1 MYLFVYIYTKKTPPK
16 NNNLTAFENDLYAM
30 VKTIEFTNV
39 KSQFLNKLKN
49 DVKEINKSEKLLV
62 FADKTN
68 NMYRMDK
75 EHYEKML
82 HDNIT
87 KSYKKSAN
95 GILEDINNEAREIA
109 KSLKLDE
116 KMEAYADRR
125 AFITLKDHKD
135 NFSTNPK
142 CRLLNPA
149 KSEIGI
155 VSKHILQ
162 RINAEIRNSTGLN
175 QWRSTSSVI
184 SWFSN
189 ILDKKN
195 CKFMKFDIVD
205 FYPSITEDL
214 FRKSFEYAKSL
225 VEIND
230 NEFKIIKHARK
241 SLLFDSND
249 TWTKKDDDDLFDVTQ
264 GSYDG
269 AEVCENIG
277 LFLLHSLSN
286 RFGKDNYGLYRDD
299 GLAALSSCSGPQAD
313 KARKDLIK
321 IFKDN
326 GLNITVETNLIA
338 TDFLDVHFD
347 LQNGIY
353 KPFRKP
359 NDTPLY
365 VNAGSNH
372 PPNIIKQLPLMIG
385 RRISDISSN
394 KAEFDKASREYND
407 ALSKSGYKDK
417 IIYQEAPKH
426 KRNRSR
432 NILWFNPPYSKS
444 VKSNVGKTFMGL
456 IEKHFPP
463 HHKYRSLFNK
473 NNVKVSYSS
482 TENMEN
488 VIKRHNAKILNASK
502 SQKTR
507 TCNCPV
513 KSNCPLQGSCL
524 KKCIVYKATVTSE
537 NSKKFYYGQSE
548 PEFKSRLANH
558 TKSFKYRSYE
568 KDTELSKYIW
578 SLKDKEKPYDIAW
591 SIAATASQYKC
602 GTRKCDLCITEKY
615 IIAMAEPETL
625 LNSKSELISKCRHC
639 NKFYLKNW
647 KFKQKS

>member
-1 MYLFVYIYTKKTPPK
+1 
-16 NNNLTAFENDLYAM
+16 M
-30 VKTIEFTNV
+30 VKSIEFTNV
-39 KSQFLNKLKN
+39 KSQFLNKLN
-49 DVKEINKSEKLLV
+49 ADVKEINKSKKLLV
-62 FADKTN
+62 FADKTS
-68 NMYRMDK
+68 NMYSMNK
-75 EHYEKML
+75 EHYEKLL
-82 HDNIT
+82 HENIT

-95 GILEDINNEAREIA
+95 TTLEDINNEAKEIA
-109 KSLKLDE
+109 QSLKLDE
-116 KMEAYADRR
+116 KMEAYADRQ

-135 NFSTNPK
+135 NFSNNPK

-149 KSEIGI
+149 KSEMGI

-184 SWFSN
+184 SWFTN
-189 ILDKKN
+189 ISDKQK

-214 FRKSFEYAKSL
+214 FRRCFKYAKSL
-225 VEIND
+225 VEISD
-230 NEFKIIKHARK
+230 NELKIIKHARK
-241 SLLFDSND
+241 SLLFDSNN

-277 LFLLHSLSN
+277 LFLLHSLSK

-299 GLAALSSCSGPQAD
+299 GLAVLTSCSGPQAD

-326 GLNITVETNLIA
+326 GLNITVETNLLA
-338 TDFLDVHFD
+338 TDFLDVHFN

-407 ALSKSGYKDK
+407 ALSKSGYKEK
-417 IIYQEAPKH
+417 IIYQETPKQ
-426 KRNRSR
+426 KKNRSR

-444 VKSNVGKTFMGL
+444 VKTNVGKAFLGL

-488 VIKRHNAKILNASK
+488 VIKRHNAKILNTSK
-502 SQKTR
+502 SQATR

-513 KSNCPLQGSCL
+513 KSNCPLQENCL
-524 KKCIVYKATVTSE
+524 KKCIIYKATVTSE
-537 NSKKFYYGQSE
+537 NSKKIYYGQSE

-578 SLKDKEKPYDIAW
+578 SLKDREKPYDIAW

-615 IIAMAEPETL
+615 MIAMAEPETL

-647 KFKQKS
+647 KFKQKSL

>member
-1 MYLFVYIYTKKTPPK
+1 
-16 NNNLTAFENDLYAM
+16 
-30 VKTIEFTNV
+30 
-39 KSQFLNKLKN
+39 
-49 DVKEINKSEKLLV
+49 
-62 FADKTN
+62 
-68 NMYRMDK
+68 
-75 EHYEKML
+75 
-82 HDNIT
+82 
-87 KSYKKSAN
+87 
-95 GILEDINNEAREIA
+95 
-109 KSLKLDE
+109 
-116 KMEAYADRR
+116 
-125 AFITLKDHKD
+125 
-135 NFSTNPK
+135 
-142 CRLLNPA
+142 
-149 KSEIGI
+149 
-155 VSKHILQ
+155 
-162 RINAEIRNSTGLN
+162 
-175 QWRSTSSVI
+175 
-184 SWFSN
+184 
-189 ILDKKN
+189 
-195 CKFMKFDIVD
+195 
-205 FYPSITEDL
+205 
-214 FRKSFEYAKSL
+214 
-225 VEIND
+225 
-230 NEFKIIKHARK
+230 
-241 SLLFDSND
+241 
-249 TWTKKDDDDLFDVTQ
+249 
-264 GSYDG
+264 
-269 AEVCENIG
+269 VCENIG
-277 LFLLHSLSN
+277 LFLLHNISKK
-286 RFGKDNYGLYRDD
+286 FGKDKSGLYRDD
-299 GLAALSSCSGPQAD
+299 GLAALKSCSGPQAD

-326 GLNITVETNLIA
+326 GLNITVETNLLA

-407 ALSKSGYKDK
+407 ALSKSGYKEK
-417 IIYQEAPKH
+417 ITYQEAPKH
-426 KRNRSR
+426 RKNRSR

-444 VKSNVGKTFMGL
+444 VKTNVGKAFIGL

-488 VIKRHNAKILNASK
+488 VIKRHNAKILNS
-502 SQKTR
+502 SDSEKTR

-513 KSNCPLQGSCL
+513 KQNCPLQGSCL
-524 KKCIVYKATVTSE
+524 KKCIIYKATVTSD
-537 NSKKFYYGQSE
+537 NSKKCYYGQSE

-578 SLKDKEKPYDIAW
+578 SLKDSEKPYDIAW

-615 IIAMAEPETL
+615 MIAMAEPESL
-625 LNSKSELISKCRHC
+625 LNQKSELISKCRHC

-647 KFKQKS
+647 KFKQKTK

>member
-1 MYLFVYIYTKKTPPK
+1 M
-16 NNNLTAFENDLYAM
+16 N
-30 VKTIEFTNV
+30 
-39 KSQFLNKLKN
+39 
-49 DVKEINKSEKLLV
+49 
-62 FADKTN
+62 
-68 NMYRMDK
+68 K
-75 EHYEKML
+75 EHYEKLL
-82 HDNIT
+82 HENIT

-95 GILEDINNEAREIA
+95 TTLEDINNEAKEIA
-109 KSLKLDE
+109 QSLKLDE
-116 KMEAYADRR
+116 KMEAYADRQ

-135 NFSTNPK
+135 NFSNNPK

-149 KSEIGI
+149 KSEMGI

-184 SWFSN
+184 SWFTN
-189 ILDKKN
+189 ISDKQK

-214 FRKSFEYAKSL
+214 FRRSFEYAKSL
-225 VEIND
+225 VEISD
-230 NEFKIIKHARK
+230 NELKIIKHARK
-241 SLLFDSND
+241 SLLFDSNN

-277 LFLLHSLSN
+277 LFLLHSLSK

-299 GLAALSSCSGPQAD
+299 GLAVLTSCSGPQAD

-326 GLNITVETNLIA
+326 GLNITVETNLLA
-338 TDFLDVHFD
+338 TDFLDVHFN

-407 ALSKSGYKDK
+407 ALSKSGYKEK
-417 IIYQEAPKH
+417 IIYQETPKQ
-426 KRNRSR
+426 KKNRSR

-444 VKSNVGKTFMGL
+444 VKTNVGKAFLGL

-488 VIKRHNAKILNASK
+488 VIKRHNAKILNTSK
-502 SQKTR
+502 SQATR

-513 KSNCPLQGSCL
+513 KSNCPLQENCL
-524 KKCIVYKATVTSE
+524 KKCIIYKATVTSE
-537 NSKKFYYGQSE
+537 NSKKIYYGQSE

-578 SLKDKEKPYDIAW
+578 SLKDREKPYDIAW

-615 IIAMAEPETL
+615 MIAMAEPETL

-647 KFKQKS
+647 KFKQKSL

>member
-1 MYLFVYIYTKKTPPK
+1 
-16 NNNLTAFENDLYAM
+16 
-30 VKTIEFTNV
+30 
-39 KSQFLNKLKN
+39 
-49 DVKEINKSEKLLV
+49 
-62 FADKTN
+62 
-68 NMYRMDK
+68 
-75 EHYEKML
+75 ML
-82 HDNIT
+82 HENIT
-87 KSYKKSAN
+87 KSYKKTAN
-95 GILEDINNEAREIA
+95 GILQNINNEAREIA
-109 KSLKLDE
+109 ESLKLDE
-116 KMEAYADRR
+116 KMEAYADRK

-149 KSEIGI
+149 KSEMGI

-162 RINAEIRNSTGLN
+162 RINAEIRICTGLN

-184 SWFSN
+184 SWFSS
-189 ILDKKN
+189 ISDKKN

-205 FYPSITEDL
+205 FYPSITEEL

-225 VEIND
+225 VEISD
-230 NEFKIIKHARK
+230 NELKIIKHARK
-241 SLLFDSND
+241 SLLFDTND

-277 LFLLHSLSN
+277 LFLLHNISK
-286 RFGKDNYGLYRDD
+286 RFGKDKSGLYRDD
-299 GLAALSSCSGPQAD
+299 GLAALKSCSGPQAD

-326 GLNITVETNLIA
+326 GLNITVETNLLA

-407 ALSKSGYKDK
+407 ALSKSGYKEK
-417 IIYQEAPKH
+417 ITYQEAPKH
-426 KRNRSR
+426 RKNRSR

-444 VKSNVGKTFMGL
+444 VKTNVGKTFICL

-488 VIKRHNAKILNASK
+488 VIKRHNAKILNS
-502 SQKTR
+502 SDSEKTR

-513 KSNCPLQGSCL
+513 KQNCPLQGSCL
-524 KKCIVYKATVTSE
+524 KKCIIYKATVTSE
-537 NSKKFYYGQSE
+537 NSKKCYYGQSE

-568 KDTELSKYIW
+568 KDTELSKYVW
-578 SLKDKEKPYDIAW
+578 SLKDSEKPYDIAW

-615 IIAMAEPETL
+615 MIAMAEPESL
-625 LNSKSELISKCRHC
+625 LNQKSELISKCRHC

-647 KFKQKS
+647 KFKQKTK